1 MKGKRLN
8 PKVTHTFAKMKGKRL
23 VDVLDEEIDDNSI
36 ILTKFILLLQRMEAT
51 NPNIDDP
58 ELRWVENRIDRLKD
72 GEILTKNDLLTANL
86 YWKKWE
92 MENK

>member
-1 MKGKRLN
+1 MVIVVMDYGENMKGS
-8 PKVTHTFAKMKGKRL
+8 RL

-58 ELRWVENRIDRLKD
+58 ELRWVEHKIEQMED
-72 GEILTKNDLLTANL
+72 GYKPTKNDLMTANL
-86 YWKKWE
+86 YWNKWE
-92 MENK
+92 IK

>member
-8 PKVTHTFAKMKGKRL
+8 AKIVNTFANMKGKRL

-36 ILTKFILLLQRMEAT
+36 ILTKFILLLQRMEDT

-58 ELRWVENRIDRLKD
+58 ELRWVEHKIEQMED
-72 GEILTKNDLLTANL
+72 GYTPTKNDLLTANL
-86 YWKKWE
+86 YWNKWE
-92 MENK
+92 TK

>member
-1 MKGKRLN
+1 
-8 PKVTHTFAKMKGKRL
+8 MKGKRL
-23 VDVLDEEIDDNSI
+23 VDVLGEEVNDNSI

-51 NPNIDDP
+51 NPNIDNS

-92 MENK
+92 NN

>member
-1 MKGKRLN
+1 MVVIQYQKFKWQN
-8 PKVTHTFAKMKGKRL
+8 VI
-23 VDVLDEEIDDNSI
+23 DCVLGEEVNDNST

-51 NPNIDDP
+51 NPNIDNS

-92 MENK
+92 NN